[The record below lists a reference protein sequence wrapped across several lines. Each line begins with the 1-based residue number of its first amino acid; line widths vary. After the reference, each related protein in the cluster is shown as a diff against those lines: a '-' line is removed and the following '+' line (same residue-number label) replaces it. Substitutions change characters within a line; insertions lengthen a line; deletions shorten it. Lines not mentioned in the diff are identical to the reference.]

1 MLVVLDAAGARHLGC
16 YGSELPTTPR
26 IDAFARE
33 ATVFERA
40 YAQAAWTLPSVGSFM
55 TGRYPPL
62 QALEK
67 RVGEGEMLAKVVQR
81 AGLRTGAF
89 SENPYVTR
97 PFGFAAGF
105 EEFREYFPFGAL
117 ARSPDRFERRDSR
130 RTVDEALAWMR
141 TKRGERFFLYVHF
154 LMPHAPYDPPPPFGG
169 LFDPDYAGRVQGLPD
184 TLRAINDGTLEIG
197 PRDLAHLRLAYLENL
212 AYADHETGRLLDGL
226 DELGIL
232 DRALVILTGDH
243 GEAFREHGE
252 MLHNTTVYEEM
263 IHVPLVV
270 RVPSQAGL
278 PRRFAGVVEL
288 RSIFPTVCEAM
299 RIEGCP
305 SGLAPSLFEHVR
317 AAGERPG
324 PARSWARGKKGTF
337 AALILERYKLIV
349 DASSFAPLA
358 LHDLERDPGE
368 TTDVAPAHP
377 ELVRAA
383 RSALR
388 DPNLGVFVGVEAI
401 VDPVTR
407 ERLRAL
413 GYAE

>member
-169 LFDPDYAGRVQGLPD
+169 LSIRTMPAAYRACRTRCGRS
-184 TLRAINDGTLEIG
+184 T
-197 PRDLAHLRLAYLENL
+197 
-212 AYADHETGRLLDGL
+212 TGR
-226 DELGIL
+226 
-232 DRALVILTGDH
+232 
-243 GEAFREHGE
+243 
-252 MLHNTTVYEEM
+252 
-263 IHVPLVV
+263 
-270 RVPSQAGL
+270 S
-278 PRRFAGVVEL
+278 
-288 RSIFPTVCEAM
+288 RS
-299 RIEGCP
+299 
-305 SGLAPSLFEHVR
+305 
-317 AAGERPG
+317 
-324 PARSWARGKKGTF
+324 ARGTS
-337 AALILERYKLIV
+337 RTC
-349 DASSFAPLA
+349 ASRTWRTWPT
-358 LHDLERDPGE
+358 R
-368 TTDVAPAHP
+368 TTRPVACSTDSTSSGSSI
-377 ELVRAA
+377 A
-383 RSALR
+383 RWSS
-388 DPNLGVFVGVEAI
+388 
-401 VDPVTR
+401 
-407 ERLRAL
+407 
-413 GYAE
+413 